1 MSIVFLQKMERIILM
16 QSDKNS
22 GLAVNREQA
31 EKYGSENGGAAL
43 YYVMMKYLLPPK
55 ERLHPAPDVSKALRE
70 LPFVD
75 H

>member
-1 MSIVFLQKMERIILM
+1 M

-55 ERLHPAPDVSKALRE
+55 ERLHPAPDVLKALSE